1 MGAGPGKGGCHLW
14 SFLDL
19 PNRLS
24 WLNPGKGATHHSPP
38 FSAQAQDGALLVD
51 VTKKPGATNL
61 EQSEVRS
68 DDIDLDSQLNLE
80 IAMRCLPFASAS
92 QSWLWQRAC
101 LLCCISYEQSTR
113 RYETKAERKE
123 TDRKTWDI
131 SCPMPRMLQKM
142 SYN

>member
-80 IAMRCLPFASAS
+80 IAVGCLPFVSAS
-92 QSWLWQRAC
+92 QS
-101 LLCCISYEQSTR
+101 
-113 RYETKAERKE
+113 
-123 TDRKTWDI
+123 
-131 SCPMPRMLQKM
+131 
-142 SYN
+142 